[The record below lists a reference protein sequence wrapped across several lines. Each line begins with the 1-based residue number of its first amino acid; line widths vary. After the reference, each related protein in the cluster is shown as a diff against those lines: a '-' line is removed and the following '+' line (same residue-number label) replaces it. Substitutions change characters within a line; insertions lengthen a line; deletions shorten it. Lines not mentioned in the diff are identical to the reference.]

1 MTRLVYTPQSKKDL
15 SEIGLYIA
23 RDNPRR
29 AASFVREL
37 RAQCRKLTQAPQAY
51 KPRPDLGKGMRS
63 CAHGNYLV
71 VFYEEAGLVRIV
83 RIVHGAMDIEAQ
95 FATKL
100 SGADGN
106 S

>member
-23 RDNPRR
+23 RDNPHR

-51 KPRPDLGKGMRS
+51 KPRPELGKGMRS
-63 CAHGNYLV
+63 CSHGNYLV

-95 FATKL
+95 FATKI
-100 SGADGN
+100 SGAGGN